1 MSIKKLFITATAC
14 LFFLATLHPLNASD
28 DQDLL
33 KKATFTIDTDGA
45 TLKFVLLNNK
55 TVDMLFTGSSKY
67 AIRARANAS
76 TVFYVLGKADKNF
89 DFNPE
94 FEVVQNEQSIG
105 ATPIN
110 IKNFVDG
117 PLAKGTRIEG
127 LLELSQKLNM
137 HWPFRLKDT
146 RKEYAEF
153 QYDWNAL
160 EESQN

>member
-1 MSIKKLFITATAC
+1 
-14 LFFLATLHPLNASD
+14 
-28 DQDLL
+28 
-33 KKATFTIDTDGA
+33 
-45 TLKFVLLNNK
+45 
-55 TVDMLFTGSSKY
+55 MLFTGSSKY

-146 RKEYAEF
+146 KKEYAEF